1 MINWDEIENEKFAQ
15 TRTYVEK
22 GRFTT
27 TLDKVQAKDATST
40 GSIPV
45 EFIFKDV
52 SEGAFPK
59 ATHWFS
65 VKNQNW
71 RAWHFRKLMELL
83 GASEA
88 DAKKAVSTC
97 EDQPTDEKKVDLY
110 VQAFNRLAQKNAKVE
125 VEVWQEQSSNG
136 KSYGRADF
144 TDRSVRMS
152 YPEDA
157 KTTKKDSPVAEAA
170 LDMGAEDVVID
181 LGDAPF

>member
-1 MINWDEIENEKFAQ
+1 MSIDWATIENENFAQ
-15 TRTYVEK
+15 MQPYIEQ

-27 TLDKVQAKDATST
+27 TLDKVSAKDATQT

-45 EFIFKDV
+45 EFFFKSV
-52 SEGAFPK
+52 ENSAFPK

-71 RAWHFRKLMELL
+71 RAWHFRKVMELL
-83 GASEA
+83 GASET

-110 VQAFNRLAQKNAKVE
+110 VQAFNRLAKKNVRFE
-125 VEVWQEQSSNG
+125 VEVWQEPASNG
-136 KSYGRADF
+136 KIYGRADF

-152 YPEDA
+152 YPDA
-157 KTTKKDSPVAEAA
+157 KATTEDSAATAAADLLADAEPI
-170 LDMGAEDVVID
+170 E
-181 LGDAPF
+181 LGDVPF